1 MLCGK
6 TNDNSKDN
14 KLLLLIVII
23 TGFLHIKIYKKF
35 KQDRFWIFVV
45 FVGIMFVLGYKILTY
60 DEDKVYVKWDDDTV
74 GMIINQELVD
84 IYHSYYKTPINKL
97 PDIRELNL
105 DAELITSIKVLKY
118 LKNLEKLVINAKNI
132 KSLKTLQSLEK
143 LDELVIIHGD
153 MNTLK
158 YLKKLNASNLVLE
171 NFNLLSV
178 EPLLEMPNLSKLEI
192 KDSYINDTQA
202 LSKLE
207 NLTYLSLI
215 NVQADSPISLCE
227 NGNYEGLYL
236 SNIDID
242 NFDFLPICKNLTSL
256 KLEKINIENGMDI
269 ELPTRLTEVMFKG
282 CGLKNLKQFLTLPN
296 LVSLDV
302 SDNEIL
308 DINDLF
314 KFNNLKELSLA
325 NNSIHDLK
333 PIKNL
338 KGHIKLNISGIKLD
352 KNILRLLSKMQ
363 FEELYVAN
371 CDLSDLDFLEGHK
384 EIKRLDISN
393 NSIRD
398 IGILKM
404 YRKELAYLNIA
415 WNPIDDLTPLAEW
428 APYTLLND
436 KRNAEFPGVEFDIT
450 GIQLEEIEE
459 DKGIRILKEMLF
471 HKLTAKNCG
480 LKNASLVRYQL
491 KIEYLDIS
499 NNPIEDIAGTDNLKF
514 LKEMVAKN
522 TLIDGDK
529 IIIFGVLSPSKV
541 YTISSY
547 WKWDGSKSSFY
558 GREGKAVMTRVILK

>member
-1 MLCGK
+1 MLFLGK
-6 TNDNSKDN
+6 TNRDFKHN
-14 KLLLLIVII
+14 KLWGFIIILGLLLA
-23 TGFLHIKIYKKF
+23 FLY
-35 KQDRFWIFVV
+35 
-45 FVGIMFVLGYKILTY
+45 GIWLYN
-60 DEDKVYVKWDDDTV
+60 DDNRYVNWDDDTV
-74 GMIINQELVD
+74 GWIIAQEVEYS
-84 IYHSYYKTPINKL
+84 YHAYPRIRINEL

-105 DAELITSIKVLKY
+105 DAELIRSIKVLKY
-118 LKNLEKLVINAKNI
+118 FKNLEKLVINAKNI
-132 KSLKTLQSLEK
+132 KNLKTLQSLGK

-158 YLKKLNASNLVLE
+158 YLKKLNVSKLVLE
-171 NFNLLSV
+171 NFNLSSV
-178 EPLLEMPNLSKLEI
+178 DLLLEMPNLSKLDI
-192 KDSYINDTQA
+192 KHSYINDIQA

-215 NVQADSPISLCE
+215 DVQADSPITLCE
-227 NGNYEGLYL
+227 NGNYEGLYF

-242 NFDFLPICKNLTSL
+242 NFDYLPTCKNLTSL
-256 KLEKINIENGMDI
+256 KLEKVNIKKGMDI
-269 ELPTRLTEVMFKG
+269 EFPTGLTEVMFKG
-282 CGLKNLKQFLTLPN
+282 CGLKNLKRFLMLPN

-499 NNPIEDIAGTDNLKF
+499 NNPIKDIAGTDNLKF